1 MKARELYR
9 DIARERM
16 NTLGPIYQTT
26 AHGHRILNLMRWP
39 TCWSYCARTLKKI
52 LISGGIKSAI
62 WKKEVRTPGNE
73 AETWDSSPT
82 SLGPVHLDI
91 KQDSSSI
98 WGCQTP
104 TPINASTGGVFE
116 TSPCEYFHDI
126 SSISKSI
133 DNRALLYICVFIYY
147 SRTDRRTPWSWTMFQ
162 SHSQKALGTSCFFRG
177 GRGRGLLCS
186 SFLRQWQC

>member
-82 SLGPVHLDI
+82 SLDPVHLDI

-133 DNRALLYICVFIYY
+133 ALLYICVFIYY

-162 SHSQKALGTSCFFRG
+162 PHSQKALGTSCFFG
-177 GRGRGLLCS
+177 GGGAGVSYVLP
-186 SFLRQWQC
+186 F